1 MLLCYNREHARPHM
15 KIKRAADDYFPT
27 RFSPYIRTDARGT
40 FIEIINGDDAWRS
53 INWGKMKKGAVM
65 GNHYH
70 KKNTAFFSIL
80 QGEAR
85 VEVWKKGKKKQSYCI
100 RSNQGI
106 FFMPYDIHTVTF
118 LKPSSY
124 LLLKKNKFN
133 ESAKDIFAE

>member
-1 MLLCYNREHARPHM
+1 MTKVVRFDRYSQAEN
-15 KIKRAADDYFPT
+15 DFPVQ
-27 RFSPYIRTDARGT
+27 SSAYIRTDARGT
-40 FIEIINGDDAWRS
+40 LIEIINGNDAWKS
-53 INWGKMKKGAVM
+53 VNWGKMKKRAVM

-85 VEVWKKGKKKQSYCI
+85 VEVWKKGKKKQSYRI
-100 RSNQGI
+100 LPNQGI

-133 ESAKDIFAE
+133 ARAKDIFVE